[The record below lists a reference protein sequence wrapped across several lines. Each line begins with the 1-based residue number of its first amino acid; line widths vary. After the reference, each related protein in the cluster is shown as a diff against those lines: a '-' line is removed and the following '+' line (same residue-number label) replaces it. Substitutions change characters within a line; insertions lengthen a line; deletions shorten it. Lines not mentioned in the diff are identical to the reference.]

1 METNSSDAP
10 AMSQELKIFCVNTD
24 SYKEIAGGESLLEL
38 SRRIASELP
47 FEPIVARVNNKNEP
61 LCYRLYQP
69 KLIEF
74 IPITAPSGERAYIRS
89 LCMVLYR
96 AVTRLYPEARLSIEH
111 SISRGY
117 YCRLTGVE
125 CTPHTIDA
133 IRAEMRS
140 LVERDI
146 PFERHEEL
154 TADVIEIF
162 RRQGLDDK
170 VKLLSTNHAIYT
182 TYYSLDGICDS
193 YYGTLAPSTGI
204 LKVWDVR
211 PFKEGF
217 LLVGFDRNDPA
228 RLPDHIDQDKMY
240 RAFTDYVAFNRIV
253 GVRNVGELNE
263 AVLRRKAS
271 DLVNVT
277 EALHEKALARISDEI
292 TRRYR
297 EGGAR
302 VVLIAGPS
310 SSGKT
315 TTTKRLAIQL
325 MTNLLKP
332 QLISLDDYFVN
343 REHTPRDVDGD
354 YDYESLYALDLVQFN
369 ADLNAILAGETVELP
384 SYNFET
390 GRREYKGKRIHL
402 EDNSILLIEG
412 IHGLNPDLTAHIEEK
427 QKFRLYVSAL
437 TTITIDDHNWI
448 PTTDNR
454 LLRRIIRDHKYRGT
468 GAVETI
474 RRWPSVRR
482 GEEKWIFP
490 YQENADATFNSSL
503 LYELSVMK
511 DYADPILKKVPHDV
525 PEYSESYRLMKFL
538 SYFER
543 IDLHIIP
550 STSLLREFLGGS
562 SFKY

>member
-1 METNSSDAP
+1 ML
-10 AMSQELKIFCVNTD
+10 QVFCINTGQYVD
-24 SYKEIAGGESLLEL
+24 VRGGETLLEL
-38 SRRIASELP
+38 SRRLSLP
-47 FEPIVARVNNKNEP
+47 FTPIAARVNNKNEA
-61 LCYRLYQP
+61 LCFSLYQP

-74 IPITAPSGERAYIRS
+74 LPVTHPSGERAYIRS

-96 AVTRLYPEARLSIEH
+96 AVTRVTPGARLSIEH

-117 YCRLTGVE
+117 YCRLSGAGEV
-125 CTPHTIDA
+125 TPQLVGA
-133 IRAEMRS
+133 IAAEMRAI
-140 LVERDI
+140 VGRDL

-154 TADVIEIF
+154 TSDVIEIF
-162 RRQGLDDK
+162 RHQGLDDK
-170 VKLLSTNHAIYT
+170 VRLLSTSHSIYT
-182 TYYSLDGICDS
+182 TYYRLDGICDS
-193 YYGTLAPSTGI
+193 YYGTLAPSTGM
-204 LKVWDVR
+204 LRVWDLR

-217 LLVGFDRNDPA
+217 LLVGFDRADPE
-228 RLPDHIDQDKMY
+228 RVPEHIDQEKMY
-240 RAFTDYVAFNRIV
+240 RAFTDYVDFNRIV

-263 AVLRRKAS
+263 HVEHRRSA
-271 DLVNVT
+271 DLINVS

-297 EGGAR
+297 QGGAR
-302 VVLIAGPS
+302 IVLIAGPS

-343 REHTPRDVDGD
+343 RESTPRDADGD
-354 YDYESLYALDLVQFN
+354 YDYESLYALDLEQFN
-369 ADLNAILAGETVELP
+369 ADLNAILAGAEVEIP
-384 SYNFET
+384 TYSFEL
-390 GRREYKGKRIHL
+390 GRRTYRGKRVRL
-402 EDNSILLIEG
+402 DDNSILLIEG
-412 IHGLNPDLTAHIEEK
+412 IHGLNPELTAHIEERMK
-427 QKFRLYVSAL
+427 YRLYVSAL

-468 GAVETI
+468 SAVETI

-490 YQENADATFNSSL
+490 YQENADATFNSAL
-503 LYELSVMK
+503 LFELSVMK
-511 DYADPILKKVPHDV
+511 EYAESILKLVPHDV
-525 PEYSESYRLMKFL
+525 PEYSEAYRLRKFL
-538 SYFER
+538 SYFLP
-543 IDLHIIP
+543 IDIHSIP
-550 STSLLREFLGGS
+550 STSVLREFLGGS